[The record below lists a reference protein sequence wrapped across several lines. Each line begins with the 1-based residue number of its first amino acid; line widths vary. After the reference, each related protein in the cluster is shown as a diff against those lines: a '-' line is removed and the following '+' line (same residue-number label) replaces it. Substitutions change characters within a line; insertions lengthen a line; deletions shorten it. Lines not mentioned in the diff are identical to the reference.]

1 MIKLTNTASD
11 KFWGVFHEQLSE
23 GKLIYLLLTSQRK
36 LHVRPG
42 TIIQASQGRA
52 S

>member
-1 MIKLTNTASD
+1 MIKLTITASD
-11 KFWGVFHEQLSE
+11 KLWGVFHEQLSE